1 MTKADWYFDF
11 ISPFAYLQ
19 FARFE
24 SFQGNLEINP
34 IPVLFGGLLKHWGQL
49 GPAEIP
55 PKRKF
60 AYRFFKWQADQN
72 NIPFKMPPRHPYNPL
87 ASLRLCIA
95 AGGQIEHIRSVFR
108 VIYGEGIQPDE
119 KDGILAIAEALKIDN
134 PEAAMSDTEVKNTL
148 RANTETAIKAGV
160 FGVPTFL
167 IDDQVFWGAD
177 ATEMMLSYANNPE
190 LFQTPEMRRISEMPM
205 GVVRRK

>member
-19 FARFE
+19 LSRFE
-24 SFQGNLEINP
+24 TFQEDLEINP
-34 IPVLFGGLLKHWGQL
+34 VPVLFGGLLKHWGQL

-60 AYRFFKWQADQN
+60 VYRFFKWQADQN

-87 ASLRLCIA
+87 AALRLCIA
-95 AGGQIEHIRSVFR
+95 AGGQLDHIRSVFQ
-108 VIYGEGIQPDE
+108 VIYGEGTQPDE
-119 KDGILAIAEALKIDN
+119 PGGIMAIAKALGIDDA
-134 PEAAMSDTEVKNTL
+134 EAAISDEKVKNIL
-148 RANTETAIKAGV
+148 RVNTETAIKSGV

-167 IDDQVFWGAD
+167 IDDQVRWGAD
-177 ATEMMLSYANNPE
+177 ATEMMLSYVNNPE

-205 GVVRRK
+205 GVVRQK

>member
-1 MTKADWYFDF
+1 M
-11 ISPFAYLQ
+11 
-19 FARFE
+19 
-24 SFQGNLEINP
+24 
-34 IPVLFGGLLKHWGQL
+34 PVLFGGLLKHWGQL

-60 AYRFFKWQADQN
+60 VYRCFKWQADQN
-72 NIPFKMPPRHPYNPL
+72 SIPFKMPPRHPYNPL

-119 KDGILAIAEALKIDN
+119 TDGILAIAEALGIDN
-134 PEAAMSDTEVKNTL
+134 AEAAMSDTEVKNTL
-148 RANTETAIKAGV
+148 RENTETAIKMGV

-177 ATEMMLSYANNPE
+177 ATEMMLSYVNNPK